1 MVKMKIKKSVS
12 ITTVMCNNSYSHCF
26 MGTAMR
32 ASVKAWYCNDPLYCF
47 VTVKFF
53 YDWRVQIFINFC
65 EMSILRP

>member
-53 YDWRVQIFINFC
+53 
-65 EMSILRP
+65 L